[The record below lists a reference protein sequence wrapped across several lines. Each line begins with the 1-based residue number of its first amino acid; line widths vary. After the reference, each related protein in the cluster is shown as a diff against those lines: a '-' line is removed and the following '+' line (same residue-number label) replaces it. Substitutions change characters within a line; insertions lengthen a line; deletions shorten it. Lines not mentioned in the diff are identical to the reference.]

1 VVHVPDKKSD
11 ESLEGH
17 KNNFAKLLNRNLDRC
32 PAPAKLY
39 GYLKNELAL
48 TERTALEAHI
58 DICPACTTALLA
70 LMEAEQVSTE
80 TAAVPAQWDQIE
92 QDLDNRFHQY
102 VKPMSRPSL
111 EKAGVFKARSLFLE
125 KGILILEL
133 FSRPRAVACTGAAIA
148 LCIVSIYSYAWL
160 SRPGYFH
167 LVHLEKERTAL
178 LRSEPGP
185 SGVLQEG
192 LAWYHQGNYSA
203 AIEKLTI
210 FVQRD
215 TSNYIAYYDLGR
227 SYLFNAKTGLPGFAF
242 KYDKAQVRQ
251 GIRHLEKALRLSDGN
266 PFYQEEC
273 FWNLGMAFLMLGDFD
288 ASREYFARIEH
299 LTHPNLSKQ
308 GNARQMIKDIA
319 DFKRSK

>member
-17 KNNFAKLLNRNLDRC
+17 KNNFAMLLNKDLDRC
-32 PAPAKLY
+32 PEPAKLY
-39 GYLKNELAL
+39 SYFKNELAL
-48 TERTALEAHI
+48 AERTALEAHI

-70 LMEAEQVSTE
+70 LIEAEQVSTE
-80 TAAVPAQWDQIE
+80 TAAEPAPWDQIE
-92 QDLDNRFHQY
+92 QELDNRFQRY
-102 VKPMSRPSL
+102 AKPISRPSAK
-111 EKAGVFKARSLFLE
+111 KAGVSKVGSLFLE
-125 KGILILEL
+125 KGILFLEL
-133 FSRPRAVACTGAAIA
+133 FSRSRAVAYSGAAIA

-192 LAWYHQGNYSA
+192 LAWYHQGRYSV

-215 TSNYIAYYDLGR
+215 TSNYIVYYDLGR

-242 KYDKAQVRQ
+242 KYDKMQVRQ

-266 PFYQEEC
+266 QFYQEDC
-273 FWNLGMAFLMLGDFD
+273 YWSLGMAFLMLGDFN
-288 ASREYFARIEH
+288 ASREYFARIQN
-299 LTHPNLSKQ
+299 LTYPNLSRQ
-308 GNARQMIKDIA
+308 EEARQIIKQIER
-319 DFKRSK
+319 FTG